1 MSRFN
6 PNHHV
11 APIYDAA
18 ATWKDN
24 CFLADGSVLSE
35 GGNLWT
41 TNLLGELDQRFVKN
55 LDAGEGDFLSK
66 LQVQLSEGSPD
77 CRRLMAD
84 PDRAAMEATVI
95 AGSDLRSDMK
105 DFAPSCF
112 HSASTGGSNANA
124 APEGGA

>member
-41 TNLLGELDQRFVKN
+41 TDLLGELDQRFVKN

-66 LQVQLSEGSPD
+66 LKVQLSEGSPD
-77 CRRLMAD
+77 CRRLMAESLRLTLLF
-84 PDRAAMEATVI
+84 PSNVGAAKK
-95 AGSDLRSDMK
+95 R
-105 DFAPSCF
+105 
-112 HSASTGGSNANA
+112 
-124 APEGGA
+124 